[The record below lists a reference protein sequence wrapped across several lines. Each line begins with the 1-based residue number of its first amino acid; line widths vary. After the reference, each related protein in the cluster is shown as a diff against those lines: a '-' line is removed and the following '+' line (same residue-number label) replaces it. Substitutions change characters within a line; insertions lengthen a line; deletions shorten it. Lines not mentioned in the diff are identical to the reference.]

1 MTKSLSPIDVGDI
14 VVVHDQDH
22 PRGFWK
28 LAKVEKLLTGKD
40 NHVRGARLRLPLKNG
55 HVTILQRPL
64 QLLYPLEA
72 AGRESP
78 PLPDG
83 KQVQNE
89 DHVGVYKQNES
100 DDGSD
105 VGDDQ
110 RPRRLSA
117 KRAQDQ
123 FKVWSS
129 ELLGSGDDDC

>member
-1 MTKSLSPIDVGDI
+1 M
-14 VVVHDQDH
+14 
-22 PRGFWK
+22 
-28 LAKVEKLLTGKD
+28 EKLLIGKD
-40 NHVRGARLRLPLKNG
+40 NHVRGVRLRLPLRNG
-55 HVTILQRPL
+55 HVTIRQRPL

-129 ELLGSGDDDC
+129 ELLGSGDDDR